1 MPDAPLAIRQKLEA
15 AVKAYLVSR
24 APSGAHLGNVDFR
37 LRQEITALKFPRV
50 VIEALRAPAF
60 EDMNDLY
67 MVDLRVYLGSQ
78 VTETGT
84 PSADEK
90 HAART
95 GSITEFLADR
105 EAFKAFCNDPEASGV
120 SGLLVHD
127 ILLEDEEGEQ
137 TGNHWIELLAYLVPC
152 QLVSTP

>member
-15 AVKAYLVSR
+15 ATKAYLVSR
-24 APSGAHLGNVDFR
+24 APSGSYLESVDFR
-37 LRQEITALKFPRV
+37 LRQKVTTQKFPRV

-60 EDMNDLY
+60 EDMNELY
-67 MVDLRVYLGSQ
+67 MVDLRIYLGSHIN
-78 VTETGT
+78 ETGT
-84 PSADEK
+84 PDAAEK

-105 EAFKAFCNDPEASGV
+105 EAFKTFCNDPVASGV

-137 TGNHWIELLAYLVPC
+137 TGQHWIELLAYLVPC
-152 QLVSTP
+152 QLVSTE